1 MNGIP
6 VDFSI
11 PLPAG
16 WTVER
21 HHHAKH
27 HENRE
32 HDALTTYTLHS
43 PDGKSAVFYNVDG
56 EADLLLDL
64 LRAISAQSTGP
75 SK

>member
-1 MNGIP
+1 MTGIP

-21 HHHAKH
+21 NHHAKH

-32 HDALTTYTLHS
+32 NDALTTYTLHS
-43 PDGKSAVFYNVDG
+43 PQGTSAVFYNIDG
-56 EADLLLDL
+56 QADLFLDL
-64 LRAISAQSTGP
+64 LRAMSSQSDQR
-75 SK
+75 SE